1 MQARISPSPDQFE
14 VESPLIVI
22 THDPEYRE
30 LLAQELTGSG
40 LKLALPGNLLEAR
53 QTVAALTAP
62 VVVIDGS
69 LPNESW
75 NRLLEDLD
83 GMEDPPKI
91 VIVRAH
97 SDKERSLRLIGKGAY
112 GIFNNAVHASEIRAV
127 AEEARARWQLPRIR
141 SAAAR

>member
-1 MQARISPSPDQFE
+1 MPVQTSASPVQFE

-30 LLAQELTGSG
+30 LVARELAGSG
-40 LKLALPGNLLEAR
+40 LKLALPANLLEAR

-62 VVVIDGS
+62 VVVIDGA

-75 NRLLEDLD
+75 KRLLEDLD
-83 GMEDPPKI
+83 GMQDPPKV

-112 GIFNNAVHASEIRAV
+112 GIFNNSIHASEIRAI
-127 AEEARARWQLPRIR
+127 AGEARARWPAPRMR